1 MGRINDEFNKQRNEL
16 FSKSVVEIN
25 AKTPQCETCG
35 EKKYLIQKWEGFDLY
50 LGLSCSCGGAD
61 MLLRKSQTQLELDGY
76 FSMLDEL
83 DALI

>member
-35 EKKYLIQKWEGFDLY
+35 EKKYLIHQWQGFEQVF
-50 LGLSCSCGGAD
+50 GVKCECSTE
-61 MLLRKSQTQLELDGY
+61 MLLRKTQTEIELYGY
-76 FSMLDEL
+76 FTILDEVE
-83 DALI
+83 ALL